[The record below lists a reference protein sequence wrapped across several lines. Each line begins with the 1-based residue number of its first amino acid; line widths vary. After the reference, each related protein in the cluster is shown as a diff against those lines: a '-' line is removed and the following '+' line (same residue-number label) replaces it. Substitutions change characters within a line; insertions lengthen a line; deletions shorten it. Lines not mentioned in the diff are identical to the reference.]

1 MDVHNDIITYRELAK
16 VDPSKTLTLR
26 NSFSRAMNKRFTEL
40 ALVVKKSVY
49 DNDCF
54 GLKPIIH
61 SLQMNPAPNKA
72 FLFPRSAEKVGAFM
86 EWLRKQVDAGII
98 QIGTANQLGTS
109 VESAWFNLYILDS
122 YKRGVLRARYE
133 LKKAGYPVPTI
144 LESGGIA
151 AVMSTPFHMDRV
163 GILFTRTFSDMKG
176 ITAAM
181 DMQISRIL
189 AQGIIDGDGPALLAR
204 KLVATINGTGMG
216 ELGITDKLG
225 RFIPAA
231 RRAEMLARTE
241 ILRAFNAAQ
250 LVEFR
255 NWGVVGVDVLA
266 EYVTAGDSR
275 VCEICQPLEGKIYT
289 LDAAEG
295 VLPKHTS
302 CRCIFIPILKEDT
315 IDKNVINN

>member
-1 MDVHNDIITYRELAK
+1 MSEVVTYKR
-16 VDPSKTLTLR
+16 VNQYDPSRTISLR

-54 GLKPIIH
+54 GLKPTIH

-72 FLFPRSAEKVGAFM
+72 FLFPRSAEKVEAFM

-133 LKKAGYPVPTI
+133 LRKVGYPVPPI
-144 LESGGIA
+144 EAGAI
-151 AVMSTPFHMDRV
+151 MSYLSSSTFHLDRV
-163 GILFTRTFSDMKG
+163 GLIYTRVFSDMKG

-231 RRAEMLARTE
+231 QRAITLARTE
-241 ILRAFNAAQ
+241 IIRTFAESSLQ
-250 LVEFR
+250 EFR
-255 NWGVVGVDVLA
+255 NWGVEGVNVLA
-266 EYVTAGDSR
+266 EFQTAEDDR
-275 VCEICQPLEGKIYT
+275 VCPICESHQGKIYT
-289 LDAAEG
+289 IDEASG
-295 VLPKHTS
+295 VIPIHPN
-302 CRCIFIPILKEDT
+302 CRCCWLPALYENIV
-315 IDKNVINN
+315 DKNVIIGEN

>member
-1 MDVHNDIITYRELAK
+1 MSEVVTYKQVRQY
-16 VDPSKTLTLR
+16 DPSHTISLR
-26 NSFSRAMNKRFTEL
+26 ASFARAMNKRFTEL

-54 GLKPIIH
+54 GLKPVIH

-72 FLFPRSAEKVGAFM
+72 FLFPRSAEKVEAFM

-98 QIGTANQLGTS
+98 QLGTANQLGTS

-144 LESGGIA
+144 EASGGIA
-151 AVMSTPFHMDRV
+151 AIMNLPMHLDRV

-231 RRAEMLARTE
+231 RRAETLARTE
-241 ILRAFNAAQ
+241 IISTFAEASLQEYKNWGAVGVNA
-250 LVEFR
+250 LVEFQT
-255 NWGVVGVDVLA
+255 A
-266 EYVTAGDSR
+266 EDDR
-275 VCEICQPLEGKIYT
+275 VCLQCSHLQGVIYT
-289 LDAAEG
+289 LEAASG
-295 VLPKHTS
+295 VICVHPN
-302 CRCIFIPILKEDT
+302 CRCIWLPILYED
-315 IDKNVINN
+315 IVDKNLIIGEN

>member
-1 MDVHNDIITYRELAK
+1 
-16 VDPSKTLTLR
+16 
-26 NSFSRAMNKRFTEL
+26 
-40 ALVVKKSVY
+40 
-49 DNDCF
+49 
-54 GLKPIIH
+54 
-61 SLQMNPAPNKA
+61 
-72 FLFPRSAEKVGAFM
+72 M

-133 LKKAGYPVPTI
+133 LRKAGYPVPA
-144 LESGGIA
+144 LESG
-151 AVMSTPFHMDRV
+151 AVMSYLSSSIFHMDRV
-163 GILFTRTFSDMKG
+163 GLIYTRVFSDMKG

-189 AQGIIDGDGPALLAR
+189 AQGIVDGDGPAVLAR

-241 ILRAFNAAQ
+241 ILRAYNSAS
-250 LVEFR
+250 LMEYR
-255 NWGVVGVDVLA
+255 NWGLEGIGILAEWSVVGDDRTCDRCWP
-266 EYVTAGDSR
+266 Y
-275 VCEICQPLEGKIYT
+275 EGKLYT
-289 LDAAEG
+289 LDEAEG
-295 VLPKHTS
+295 MLPLHPN
-302 CRCIFIPILKEDT
+302 CRCIFLPY
-315 IDKNVINN
+315 IDNQVVTTNNN